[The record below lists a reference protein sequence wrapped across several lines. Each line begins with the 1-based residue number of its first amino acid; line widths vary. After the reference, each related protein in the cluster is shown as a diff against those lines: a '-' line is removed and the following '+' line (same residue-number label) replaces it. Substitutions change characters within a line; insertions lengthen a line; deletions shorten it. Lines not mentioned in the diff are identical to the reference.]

1 MYWLNNHYNF
11 VFAGGS
17 CGSFVKTIWNF
28 YNAYIY
34 NNQIINRHYKVD
46 YKVVPKIKLH
56 VNETT
61 GDAHDNIMCYQQ
73 FHDHNVL
80 HVKNNDPDKKIILI
94 MFDHDDIDLITKLQ
108 YFKFNKPWLEN
119 NLDLAKSLYPAI
131 ADGLSDPA
139 RCEETWREHLKQG
152 YQHWLKHVDSENAD
166 FIIDFKTI
174 YRESDKNLNQIISS
188 YLKTDTRPEVDS
200 YINKYR
206 QINYK
211 LYGE

>member
-1 MYWLNNHYNF
+1 MYNLNNHYNF

-28 YNAYIY
+28 YNAYINY
-34 NNQIINRHYKVD
+34 DQII
-46 YKVVPKIKLH
+46 KLL

-61 GDAHDNIMCYQQ
+61 GDAHDNIMSYQH

-80 HVKNNDPDKKIILI
+80 HVKNNEPDKKIIVI

-108 YFKFNKPWLEN
+108 YFKFTKPWLEN
-119 NLDLAKSLYPAI
+119 NLDLAKNSYPAI

-139 RCEETWREHLKQG
+139 RCEETWREHLKRG

-166 FIIDFKTI
+166 FIINFKTI
-174 YRESDKNLNQIISS
+174 YWESDKNLNQLISS
-188 YLKTDTRPEVDS
+188 YLKTDARPEVDS
-200 YINKYR
+200 YINEYR
-206 QINYK
+206 QTNYK